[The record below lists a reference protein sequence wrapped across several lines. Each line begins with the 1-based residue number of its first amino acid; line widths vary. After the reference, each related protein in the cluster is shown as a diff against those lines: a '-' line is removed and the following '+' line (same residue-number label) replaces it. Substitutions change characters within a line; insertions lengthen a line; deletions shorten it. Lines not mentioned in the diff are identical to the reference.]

1 MKSARATSLRQLR
14 SRLPKTIG
22 GGRIFLLPLGWLLLH
37 LTVSSTLGQTLT
49 HGPVVGGVT
58 DSTANVFVRA
68 SQVATVAVRY
78 GTDPNL
84 TTYQVSDSFTTSST
98 SDFTKIIGLSG
109 LTPEQT
115 YYLNPVVN
123 GVPKRTAPPYPS
135 FRTFPMV
142 GSARTFKFIVI
153 SDFVNL
159 RTLTTTTT
167 TFANASAESPD
178 FAFIGGDF
186 DHRNPA
192 TPDSKRQMFRELYDP
207 TQFLMSNFVPLIL
220 EKMPIIHHWD
230 DHDAGLNN
238 INKTYARWGL
248 SQQVF
253 EEYVPTYPLPTVKP
267 GIWQRF
273 SYAQMEGFVL
283 DCRSQRDVE
292 GDFDDANKSMLDGND
307 LGAMGQLVWLKN
319 GLLNSTAQ
327 WKVIFTSVTVNPTTK
342 FPDGWAGYQ
351 TEWNDLKNFILS
363 NNIQGVVFI
372 SGDLHL
378 GAIDDGTRS
387 GFPEMCI
394 PQPNSL
400 KPGPPCSSDGTGIWS
415 EGYFENPCSGY
426 GRVSVLQNPDRL
438 VLESV
443 DQSGTTR
450 LSYTV
455 AAPTP
460 TPTPTPTATPTPTP
474 APPAITNQPKDAT
487 VALGQRAKFKVAA
500 SGEPPLL
507 YQWAKN
513 GTNIAGAT
521 QASYSTPPAVLADDG
536 SLFTV
541 TVSNVSGSVMSRAA
555 KLTVTSASAPAS
567 IP

>member
-22 GGRIFLLPLGWLLLH
+22 GGRIFVFPLGWLLLH

-49 HGPVVGGVT
+49 HGPVVGRVT
-58 DSTANVFVRA
+58 DSTANVFLRA

-307 LGAMGQLVWLKN
+307 LGAMGQLVWLKS

-507 YQWAKN
+507 YQSAK
-513 GTNIAGAT
+513 TAGG
-521 QASYSTPPAVLADDG
+521 VL
-536 SLFTV
+536 
-541 TVSNVSGSVMSRAA
+541 
-555 KLTVTSASAPAS
+555 
-567 IP
+567 

>member
-1 MKSARATSLRQLR
+1 M
-14 SRLPKTIG
+14 PKTIG

-541 TVSNVSGSVMSRAA
+541 TVSNVSGSVTSRAA

>member
-1 MKSARATSLRQLR
+1 MNSARANSPRKLH
-14 SRLPKTIG
+14 SRLPQAIAS
-22 GGRIFLLPLGWLLLH
+22 GRLFVLPLGWLLLQ
-37 LTVSSTLGQTLT
+37 LAVSSTLGQTLT

-58 DSTANVFVRA
+58 DSAANVFLRA
-68 SQVATVAVRY
+68 SQVTTVAVRY

-84 TTYQVSDSFTTSST
+84 ATYQVSDSFTTSAT
-98 SDFTKIIGLSG
+98 SDFTKIIGLAG

-123 GVPKRTAPPYPS
+123 GVPQRTAPPYPS
-135 FRTFPMV
+135 FRTFPIV
-142 GSARTFKFIVI
+142 GSARTFKFVVLA
-153 SDFVNL
+153 DFANL
-159 RTLTTTTT
+159 RFLTNTTT
-167 TFANASAESPD
+167 TFANAAAESAE

-186 DHRNPA
+186 DHRNPG
-192 TPDSKRQMFRELYDP
+192 TPTTKRQMFKELYDP
-207 TQFLMSNFVPLIL
+207 AQVLMSNFVPLIL
-220 EKMPIIHHWD
+220 EKMPIIHQWD

-238 INKTYARWGL
+238 IDKTYAQWGL

-253 EEYVPTYPLPTVKP
+253 EEYVPTYPLPAVKP

-283 DCRSQRDVE
+283 DCRSQRDVS
-292 GDFDDANKSMLDGND
+292 GDPDDATKSMLDGND
-307 LGAMGQLVWLKN
+307 LGAMGQLEWLKS

-327 WKVIFTSVTVNPTTK
+327 WKVIFTSVIVNPTTK
-342 FPDGWAGYQ
+342 FPDGWGGYQ

-400 KPGPPCSSDGTGIWS
+400 KSNPPCSSDGTGIWS

-443 DQSGTTR
+443 DESGTTR

-474 APPAITNQPKDAT
+474 APPAITNQPRDVI
-487 VALGQRAKFKVAA
+487 VAVGQRAKFKVVA

-513 GTNIAGAT
+513 GSNIAGAT
-521 QASYSTPPAVLADDG
+521 RASYSTPPAVLADDG

-541 TVSNVSGSVMSRAA
+541 TVSNVSGSVTSRSA
-555 KLTVTSASAPAS
+555 KLTVTSANAP
-567 IP
+567 

>member
-541 TVSNVSGSVMSRAA
+541 TVSNVSGSVTSRAA